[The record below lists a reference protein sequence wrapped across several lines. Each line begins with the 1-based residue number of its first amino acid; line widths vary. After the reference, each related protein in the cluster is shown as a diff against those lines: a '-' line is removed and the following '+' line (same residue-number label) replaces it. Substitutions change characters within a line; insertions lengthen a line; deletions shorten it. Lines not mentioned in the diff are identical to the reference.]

1 MTKTLAQIRA
11 ELKCADRAQFEALSR
26 ALAADERKGVKQA
39 LASTKRRLD
48 AWDSEVSRVEGM
60 YAFERSLADGGIVV
74 GLDEVGRGPVA
85 GPLTVAAVILPN
97 QPQILGVN
105 DSKQLSPEKRETL
118 ATTIKDV
125 ALAWS
130 VEHIEPHHID
140 TYGMAESLH
149 RAFTHV
155 LAAVEQQ
162 GIHADTVLLDG
173 NPLHVDE
180 REKNVVKGDAQCAS
194 IAAASIVAKV
204 ERDALMR
211 AYALQW
217 PQYGFENNKGYA
229 SAEHIAAIKKYGLC
243 PIHRETFC
251 QAWTQETLFSMLR

>member
-1 MTKTLAQIRA
+1 MAKTLAQIRA
-11 ELKCADRAQFEALSR
+11 ELKCADRTQFEALSR

-39 LASTKRRLD
+39 LASAKRRLD

-60 YAFERSLADGGIVV
+60 YAFERSLADGGVVV

-85 GPLTVAAVILPN
+85 GPLTVAAVILPD
-97 QPQILGVN
+97 QPYVLGIN
-105 DSKQLSPEKRETL
+105 DSKQLSPERRETL
-118 ATTIKDV
+118 AATIKDT
-125 ALAWS
+125 ALAWA
-130 VEHIEPHHID
+130 VKHIEPHYID
-140 TYGMAESLH
+140 EYGMAASLRH
-149 RAFTHV
+149 AFTQA

-162 GIHADTVLLDG
+162 GIRADVVLLDG
-173 NPLHVDE
+173 NALHLDE

-211 AYALQW
+211 KYALRW

-229 SAEHIAAIKKYGLC
+229 SAEHIAAIKEYGLC

-251 QAWTQETLFSMLR
+251 RAWTQETLF